1 MIEVIEYQLLSTPYY
16 PAKDALESSLLSRVA
31 QLNIMTAAKRILSA
45 TLAVVAA
52 VVCLMS
58 STSAF
63 HTPIIQGVRNTRRAL
78 LVTKTNTHYNNK
90 SIVSML
96 PKMINH
102 QQEEQTTPASFAKAT
117 SATTTKPLVSTL
129 AALSIFTTLLST
141 NINNNYNVANAYE
154 ESDYASETV
163 TTVVQRLKDTTG
175 NTQETFN
182 VLEDI
187 AKIITEGRGV
197 GGTLTYDGV
206 KLNEGYVAD
215 EDTTIYNPGLS
226 LLTESEKERLTSAL
240 ITNRKAS
247 LSSNTWNENNEYAF
261 SFLKQKL
268 DPLHMYELDGYLK
281 ILPFWGAALYL
292 GALFV
297 QQNVRG
303 VFPLVYGLCAL
314 GVFGPI
320 VVLVANGP

>member
-1 MIEVIEYQLLSTPYY
+1 M
-16 PAKDALESSLLSRVA
+16 
-31 QLNIMTAAKRILSA
+31 MTAAKRILST
-45 TLAVVAA
+45 TLVVAIA
-52 VVCLMS
+52 SLMS

-63 HTPIIQGVRNTRRAL
+63 QTPIQGVRNTRHTL
-78 LVTKTNTHYNNK
+78 LVTKTNTNNNININK

-96 PKMINH
+96 ATINH
-102 QQEEQTTPASFAKAT
+102 QEAEQTTAPPSVAKAT
-117 SATTTKPLVSTL
+117 TSATKPLVSTL
-129 AALSIFTTLLST
+129 AALSIFTTLLSPPI
-141 NINNNYNVANAYE
+141 NINNNNNYNVANAYE

-175 NTQETFN
+175 NTEQTFN

-240 ITNRKAS
+240 ITNRKVS

>member
-1 MIEVIEYQLLSTPYY
+1 M
-16 PAKDALESSLLSRVA
+16 
-31 QLNIMTAAKRILSA
+31 
-45 TLAVVAA
+45 
-52 VVCLMS
+52 
-58 STSAF
+58 
-63 HTPIIQGVRNTRRAL
+63 
-78 LVTKTNTHYNNK
+78 
-90 SIVSML
+90 
-96 PKMINH
+96 
-102 QQEEQTTPASFAKAT
+102 
-117 SATTTKPLVSTL
+117 
-129 AALSIFTTLLST
+129 
-141 NINNNYNVANAYE
+141 
-154 ESDYASETV
+154 
-163 TTVVQRLKDTTG
+163 
-175 NTQETFN
+175 
-182 VLEDI
+182 LEDI

-240 ITNRKAS
+240 ITNRKVS

>member
-1 MIEVIEYQLLSTPYY
+1 M
-16 PAKDALESSLLSRVA
+16 
-31 QLNIMTAAKRILSA
+31 MTAANRILSA
-45 TLAVVAA
+45 TLAVVVTVAS
-52 VVCLMS
+52 LMS

-63 HTPIIQGVRNTRRAL
+63 HTPIRNTHRTL
-78 LVTKTNTHYNNK
+78 LVTKTNTRNNNK

-96 PKMINH
+96 SKTNH
-102 QQEEQTTPASFAKAT
+102 QQQEEQTTPSLAKAT
-117 SATTTKPLVSTL
+117 TTTKPLVSTL
-129 AALSIFTTLLST
+129 AALSIFTTLLSSP

-182 VLEDI
+182 VLGDI

-240 ITNRKAS
+240 ITNRKVS

-268 DPLHMYELDGYLK
+268 DPLHMYELGGYLK

>member
-1 MIEVIEYQLLSTPYY
+1 MLS
-16 PAKDALESSLLSRVA
+16 K
-31 QLNIMTAAKRILSA
+31 
-45 TLAVVAA
+45 
-52 VVCLMS
+52 
-58 STSAF
+58 
-63 HTPIIQGVRNTRRAL
+63 
-78 LVTKTNTHYNNK
+78 
-90 SIVSML
+90 
-96 PKMINH
+96 IN
-102 QQEEQTTPASFAKAT
+102 QQEEEQTTAPPPPLAKA
-117 SATTTKPLVSTL
+117 ATTKPLVSTL
-129 AALSIFTTLLST
+129 AALSIFTTLLSSPI
-141 NINNNYNVANAYE
+141 NNNNNNYNVANAYE

-240 ITNRKAS
+240 ITNRKVS

-268 DPLHMYELDGYLK
+268 DPLHMYELGGYLK

-320 VVLVANGP
+320 VVLVVNGP

>member
-1 MIEVIEYQLLSTPYY
+1 M
-16 PAKDALESSLLSRVA
+16 
-31 QLNIMTAAKRILSA
+31 MTAAKRILSA
-45 TLAVVAA
+45 TLVVAI
-52 VVCLMS
+52 VSLMS

-63 HTPIIQGVRNTRRAL
+63 HTPIQGGHNTRHHTL
-78 LVTKTNTHYNNK
+78 LVTKTNTNNNININK

-96 PKMINH
+96 ATTNH
-102 QQEEQTTPASFAKAT
+102 QEEEQTTAPPPSVAKAT
-117 SATTTKPLVSTL
+117 TTSTTKPLVSTL
-129 AALSIFTTLLST
+129 AALSIFTTLLSSP
-141 NINNNYNVANAYE
+141 NINNNNYNVANAYE

-175 NTQETFN
+175 NTQETFH

-240 ITNRKAS
+240 ITNRKVS
-247 LSSNTWNENNEYAF
+247 LSSNAWNENNEYAF

-281 ILPFWGAALYL
+281 ILPFWGAVLYL

-303 VFPLVYGLCAL
+303 VFPLIYGLCAL